1 MGLLEDGDH
10 AHHRAPL
17 GGCRNLLLNLEPG
30 CNKHLGSREGSGGL
44 LGGYHIGDCCS
55 DDGGSGG
62 VLLDVASPL
71 SGRAKR
77 LDDEGLCLHHAA
89 LPQQEDDVV
98 EHIGAIG
105 GDGFQVILGEGGV
118 VALPSCKL
126 ARVGFPRG
134 AELRLGL
141 GVLCIGRNWDA
152 GREEASDGASLAQRE
167 ASRAE
172 FLAKLGLDGGVG
184 LAPRQVLL
192 ARVGLGAATRVEFAL
207 VNGVAARAG
216 GELQVAVGQELEVV
230 RVGADGHALL
240 RLTPN
245 VGGRDEGKR
254 LLLVL
259 RRRHG
264 MQ

>member
-1 MGLLEDGDH
+1 MV
-10 AHHRAPL
+10 
-17 GGCRNLLLNLEPG
+17 
-30 CNKHLGSREGSGGL
+30 KHLG
-44 LGGYHIGDCCS
+44 
-55 DDGGSGG
+55 
-62 VLLDVASPL
+62 V
-71 SGRAKR
+71 
-77 LDDEGLCLHHAA
+77 
-89 LPQQEDDVV
+89 
-98 EHIGAIG
+98 IG
-105 GDGFQVILGEGGV
+105 GDGFQVVLGEGGV
-118 VALPSCKL
+118 VACPSCKL
-126 ARVGFPRG
+126 ARVDFPRG
-134 AELRLGL
+134 AEFHLGL

-207 VNGVAARAG
+207 VNGVAARARG
-216 GELQVAVGQELEVV
+216 KLQVAVGQKHEVV
-230 RVGADGHALL
+230 RVRADGFALTV
-240 RLTPN
+240 RDPN
-245 VGGRDEGKR
+245 GSGSGESKH